1 MVEKNKLNST
11 YDELQRNEQKL
22 RFYENKRKR
31 YESQIKNFARRERTH
46 RLIERGAILEKHFPC
61 STELDNEELSYLL
74 GIIFSKE
81 ATARMIQ
88 EFMDTHHPDATD

>member
-1 MVEKNKLNST
+1 MAEKGKLNST
-11 YDELQRNEQKL
+11 YEELQRNEQKL

-46 RLIERGAILEKHFPC
+46 RLIERGAILEKHFPYA
-61 STELDNEELSYLL
+61 TELDNEELSYLL

>member
-1 MVEKNKLNST
+1 MVEKKKLNST

-31 YESQIKNFARRERTH
+31 YESQIRNFSRKERTH
-46 RLIERGAILEKHFPC
+46 RLIERGAILEKHFPKVE
-61 STELDNEELSYLL
+61 ELSNEELSYLL

-81 ATARMIQ
+81 DVIHTIR
-88 EFMDTHHPDATD
+88 EFVAAHHPDATD